1 MAVDDGL
8 SRRDWV
14 RGLAGA
20 GLGTGLGLIGTP
32 RSAAADTVG
41 QGSAAGVV
49 DGKVI
54 QPQRELP
61 ILHRT
66 DVLVVGGGPA
76 GVSAAIAARRI
87 GCKVALVERYGHLG
101 GLWSGGLV
109 VLVIGHLADGKTQ
122 VSRGIGEEMMQR
134 LEKLDRGICDRGPAQ
149 DPTVDAE
156 ALKYVMVEMVTEAG
170 ADVFLHCWG
179 VDAIMDHDTVKGAV
193 FESKSGRQAI
203 LADVVVDATGDGD
216 VYGAAGAEHERRIYH
231 IGLPCRIGN
240 LDRIDKS
247 KAPAKPPRGIGRRT
261 PIKGVNWVNMHG
273 PDADGLDV
281 AALSRLELA
290 HRKQIWKEVQAIR
303 QTPGYE
309 QVYLME
315 TAPQLGVRITR
326 VLKGVGSIT
335 HEDHKA
341 ARKFPDVVAVGGVT
355 AGDGA
360 QLGCHGPW
368 QVPYGALL
376 PRNVQNLLVAGRCI
390 SFDRKMTDVVR
401 LIPNCFTTGHAA
413 GVAAAVSVKNRCRP
427 RDVTIAS
434 VQQILRDQGAYLG

>member
-1 MAVDDGL
+1 MSDGL
-8 SRRDWV
+8 SRRDWM
-14 RGLAGA
+14 RALGGSGIGA
-20 GLGTGLGLIGTP
+20 GLGSLYLSNP
-32 RSAAADTVG
+32 AAADTRGVG
-41 QGSAAGVV
+41 PAAGIVN
-49 DGKVI
+49 GKVI

-61 ILHRT
+61 ILRRT
-66 DVLVVGGGPA
+66 EVLVVGGGPA
-76 GVSAAIAARRI
+76 GVSAAIAARRC
-87 GCKVALVERYGHLG
+87 GSTVVLVERYGHFG
-101 GLWSGGLV
+101 GLWTGGLV
-109 VLVIGHLADGKTQ
+109 LLVIGHLANGKTQ

-134 LEKLDRGICDRGPAQ
+134 LEKLDRGICNRGPGK

-170 ADVFLHCWG
+170 VDVLLHCWA
-179 VDAIMDHDTVKGAV
+179 VDAIMDGDTIKGAV

-216 VYGAAGAEHERRIYH
+216 VCGAAGAEHERRIYH

-240 LDRIDKS
+240 LDRVDRA
-247 KAPAKPPRGIGRRT
+247 KAPSKPPKGLGHIT
-261 PIKGVNWVNMHG
+261 PIDGVNWVNMHG

-281 AALSRLELA
+281 TALSRLELA
-290 HRKQIWKEVQAIR
+290 HRKQIWKAVQAIR

-335 HEDHKA
+335 HEDHRAGKT
-341 ARKFPDVVAVGGVT
+341 FPDVVAVGGVT
-355 AGDGA
+355 GGDGA
-360 QLGCHGPW
+360 RLGCNGPW

-376 PRNVQNLLVAGRCI
+376 PRNVQNLLAAGRCI
-390 SFDRKMTDVVR
+390 SFDKQMTDVVR

-413 GVAAAVSVKNRCRP
+413 GVAAAVSAKDRCRP
-427 RDVTIAS
+427 RDVEIAK
-434 VQQILRDQGAYLG
+434 VQRILRDQGAFLG